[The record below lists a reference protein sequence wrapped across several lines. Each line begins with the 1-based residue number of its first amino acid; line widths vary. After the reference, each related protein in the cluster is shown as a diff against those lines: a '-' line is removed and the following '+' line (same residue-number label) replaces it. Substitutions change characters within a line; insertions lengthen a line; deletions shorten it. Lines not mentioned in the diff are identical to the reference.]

1 MLRSATGSEVHT
13 ASSDQVLLEDNQLLR
28 YSRQIML
35 PEIDVEGQTRL
46 LNSRVLIVGL
56 GALGSP
62 ASMYLATSGVGEL
75 VLMDQDDV
83 ELSNLQRQI
92 VHTTNSIGEPKVV
105 SAQRMLRALNPEIS
119 IVALHQAFRQESL
132 ASAVGR
138 VDAVVD
144 ATDNFASRFLINEAC
159 FRTRTP
165 LISGAAIRFEGQ
177 VSVYPF
183 DRTTAACYHCLYRD
197 IAEPA
202 GSCAENGVLGPV
214 AGLVGSIQA
223 IETVKVLLGFG
234 ETLAGRVLLIDA
246 RRMDL
251 RAVRLTRDPDCPV
264 CGGSE

>member
-1 MLRSATGSEVHT
+1 MDELPQRIV
-13 ASSDQVLLEDNQLLR
+13 LEDSQLLR

-35 PEIDVEGQTRL
+35 PEIEVEGQTRL

-75 VLMDQDDV
+75 VLMDQDNV

-92 VHTTNSIGEPKVV
+92 VHTSASVGEAKVA
-105 SAQRMLRALNPEIS
+105 SAERMLRALNPEIS
-119 IVALHQAFRQESL
+119 VITFQRAFREQSL
-132 ASAVGR
+132 TSEIGH

-144 ATDNFASRFLINEAC
+144 ATDNFMTRFAINRAC
-159 FRTRTP
+159 FQAHTP

-177 VSVYPF
+177 VCVYPF
-183 DRTTAACYHCLYRD
+183 DRTDAACYQCLYRD
-197 IAEPA
+197 VAEPR
-202 GSCAENGVLGPV
+202 GSCAETGVLGPV

-234 ETLAGRVLLIDA
+234 VTLAGRLLLIDA
-246 RRMDL
+246 RRMDI
-251 RAVRLTRDPDCPV
+251 RAVRLKRDPDCPV
-264 CGGSE
+264 CGRRHE

>member
-1 MLRSATGSEVHT
+1 MDELPQRV
-13 ASSDQVLLEDNQLLR
+13 VLEDSQLLR

-35 PEIDVEGQTRL
+35 PEIEVEGQTRL

-75 VLMDQDDV
+75 VLMDQDNV

-92 VHTTNSIGEPKVV
+92 VHTSASVGEAKVA
-105 SAQRMLRALNPEIS
+105 SAERMLRALNPEIS
-119 IVALHQAFRQESL
+119 IITFQRAFREQSL
-132 ASAVGR
+132 TSEIGH

-144 ATDNFASRFLINEAC
+144 ATDNFMTRFAINRAC
-159 FRTRTP
+159 FQAHTP

-177 VSVYPF
+177 VCVYPF
-183 DRTTAACYHCLYRD
+183 DRTDAACYQCLYRD
-197 IAEPA
+197 VAEPR

-234 ETLAGRVLLIDA
+234 VTLAGRLLLIDA
-246 RRMDL
+246 RRMDI
-251 RAVRLTRDPDCPV
+251 RAVRLKRDPDCPV
-264 CGGSE
+264 CGRRHE